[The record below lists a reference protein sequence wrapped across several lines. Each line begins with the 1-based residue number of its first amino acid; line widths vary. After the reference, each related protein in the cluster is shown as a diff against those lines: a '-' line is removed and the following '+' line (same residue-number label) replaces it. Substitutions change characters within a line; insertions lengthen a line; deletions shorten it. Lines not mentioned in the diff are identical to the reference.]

1 MSLNCKEIDLV
12 LQELN
17 LEGSFIQQIVQP
29 TFDSIALYT
38 YKAAEP
44 QTVLICLAPGAT
56 RIHSTRKKIPKNDKP
71 LRFMEFLK
79 SRIKGARINSA
90 AQIGQERIIKLELS
104 HGEENFN
111 MYIRLWSNAAN
122 IILTDAKVQDDGSE
136 GILDVFF
143 RRPKRN
149 EISGGTY
156 KCEIRQLKEGET
168 PKVFEPRTFDEIAQN
183 AVNSQ
188 NEQLSSIE
196 MHGVLSYN
204 RKVELFYSEHAE
216 ALSRTALL
224 EQAEKLYNSKR
235 SRLEAAIERL
245 ETKRET
251 FLQAEKWKHIG
262 DLLLTYGY
270 LVEQAS
276 ANGEKFVECEDYENG
291 GIVRIE
297 IDPKK
302 KTQQNAQ
309 EYYDRYKKAVSGLS
323 DLEYDIKTSKSE
335 LAKLTADY
343 EELLAEKNP
352 LVIQQKMRRQ
362 NTPRQK
368 IEKKHPGL
376 DFVINGWHILVG
388 RTASENDELLR
399 RHVKGQDWWLHTRD
413 WPGGYVF
420 IKNQNGKSVPLETLL
435 DAGNLALFYSKG
447 RKAGRGDL
455 YYTQVKHLRRAKNA
469 PKGTVLPSNEKN
481 ICITL
486 DKERLK
492 RIESQQQGFTLV

>member
-122 IILTDAKVQDDGSE
+122 IILTDAQMQEDGSE
-136 GILDVFF
+136 HILDVFF

-156 KCEIRQLKEGET
+156 KCEIRQQKEGET
-168 PKVFEPRTFDEIAQN
+168 PKVFEPRTFDEIAEI

-196 MHGVLSYN
+196 KQGVLSYN

-224 EQAEKLYNSKR
+224 EQAEKIFNSKK

-245 ETKRET
+245 ENKRET

-262 DLLLTYGY
+262 DLILTYGY
-270 LVEQAS
+270 LVEQAA
-276 ANGEKFVECEDYENG
+276 ANGSAYFECEDYENG
-291 GIVRIE
+291 GTVRIE

-309 EYYDRYKKAVSGLS
+309 DYYDRYKKAVSGLN
-323 DLEYDIKTSKSE
+323 DLEYDIKTSRSE

-352 LVIQQKMRRQ
+352 LIIQQKMRKQ

-455 YYTQVKHLRRAKNA
+455 YYTQVKYLRRAKNA

-492 RIESQQQGFTLV
+492 RIESQQQGFSLV